1 MLDICKNIKR
11 FRLYMKMTQKE
22 LAEWL
27 DVSPKTVS
35 KWETGLSAPD
45 ISHVAPL
52 AQIFGVST
60 DELLLP
66 ADKGVEETEAE
77 WLARRVK
84 YAFPKVIEYGVSF
97 QTIAEAAGVDENA
110 VENAIV
116 DGEISKSVVD
126 KAKAE
131 KLGNILSFLDS
142 LIFTML
148 ECPEI
153 IVSNLISKLRDYNC
167 VGEEVIEKYASLQT
181 GMLRAFMDKRV
192 TLNTKQFVALVATLF
207 LLDNTLNR
215 ETPFPWE

>member
-1 MLDICKNIKR
+1 MKFEEMYGGMNLQELEEKLQNIT
-11 FRLYMKMTQKE
+11 FQLE
-22 LAEWL
+22 LSFSNL
-27 DVSPKTVS
+27 
-35 KWETGLSAPD
+35 
-45 ISHVAPL
+45 
-52 AQIFGVST
+52 
-60 DELLLP
+60 
-66 ADKGVEETEAE
+66 VEEIYRGNQKGIMI
-77 WLARRVK
+77 L
-84 YAFPKVIEYGVSF
+84 FM
-97 QTIAEAAGVDENA
+97 
-110 VENAIV
+110 
-116 DGEISKSVVD
+116 D